1 MSNVPQSSVNS
12 AKKLASD
19 QLLIRINGTLPD
31 IETLGSVEKSERA
44 AEVKQYAINTN
55 TSCSFFALDSK
66 EPNQIFHMLVDV
78 GQGIVKSI
86 EKGIS
91 DLGFDDSLS
100 SIIPDA
106 LLITHSHED
115 HIRELSL
122 LAEKAIEKPGRLI
135 VYCTTECRDQILDRY
150 PQLSS
155 MIKNNQLSFT
165 ILQPGEN
172 FDVGP
177 FSVMPILSYHG
188 ENSPPGSVIYILQMK
203 EEKMREKLQES
214 SHQNTSALTPQF
226 IEIESLQNYIFR
238 IENEPKADKLKLMIE
253 DSVNRYNLEF
263 DRPRRLQKTDDSD
276 EKEIIVAQGVKG
288 MLTKGPDLKIEIEP
302 RLESDYVINTRASK
316 GKKKHVFNDEIL
328 ISTTDADRL
337 KKYIKHNFRVY
348 NAPAT
353 AK

>member
-66 EPNQIFHMLVDV
+66 ESNKIFHMLVDV

-86 EKGIS
+86 EKGVS
-91 DLGFDDSLS
+91 DLDDSLS

-188 ENSPPGSVIYILQMK
+188 ENSPPGSVIYILQMEDRK
-203 EEKMREKLQES
+203 VIVGWDFL
-214 SHQNTSALTPQF
+214 
-226 IEIESLQNYIFR
+226 SLP
-238 IENEPKADKLKLMIE
+238 E
-253 DSVNRYNLEF
+253 V
-263 DRPRRLQKTDDSD
+263 
-276 EKEIIVAQGVKG
+276 
-288 MLTKGPDLKIEIEP
+288 
-302 RLESDYVINTRASK
+302 
-316 GKKKHVFNDEIL
+316 
-328 ISTTDADRL
+328 
-337 KKYIKHNFRVY
+337 
-348 NAPAT
+348 
-353 AK
+353 